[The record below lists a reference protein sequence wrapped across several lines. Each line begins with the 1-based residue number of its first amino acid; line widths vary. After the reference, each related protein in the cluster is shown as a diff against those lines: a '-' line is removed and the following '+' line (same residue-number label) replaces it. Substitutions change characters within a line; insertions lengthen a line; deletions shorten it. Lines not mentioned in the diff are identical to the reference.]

1 MEKESLRRML
11 ELTYELEGLLD
22 MAISRDEVSDLL
34 LDLIDKK
41 LTSIRSIPLQ
51 SPAGPEEESDPA
63 PESAPEISEQE
74 IPEEPWEPELEERQE
89 QEILKVEVEEE
100 MEEQLELPEMPE
112 IPVENYRPEA
122 RGKHISTFSINDRF
136 LFCRELFSGN
146 IAGFEQA
153 LKEVAALDSY
163 EEAEEFFY
171 SEYGFDQDNPTVADF
186 MIRISRYFE

>member
-22 MAISRDEVSDLL
+22 MAINRDEVSDLL
-34 LDLIDKK
+34 FDLIDKK

-51 SPAGPEEESDPA
+51 SPAETEPA
-63 PESAPEISEQE
+63 PESAPEIPDQE
-74 IPEEPWEPELEERQE
+74 TPEEPWEPELEERQE
-89 QEILKVEVEEE
+89 QEILKEEMEEE
-100 MEEQLELPEMPE
+100 MEEQPELPEMTEIPE
-112 IPVENYRPEA
+112 ISVENIRQEA
-122 RGKHISTFSINDRF
+122 GGKHVSTFSINDRF
-136 LFCRELFSGN
+136 LFSRELFGGN

-171 SEYGFDQDNPTVADF
+171 TEYGFDQDNPTVADF
-186 MIRISRYFE
+186 MIRISKYFE